1 MHCSLVSMTH
11 VPVSWRLAFE
21 IFPNLSLMVI
31 YYIDLSLDFL
41 WICASPIPLPRFI
54 LKFLNLFTTLVSSC
68 SHPFVE
74 QVTLDNLYLLCLH

>member
-1 MHCSLVSMTH
+1 MHCSLVSMTRA
-11 VPVSWRLAFE
+11 PVSWRLAFE
-21 IFPNLSLMVI
+21 IFSNLFLMVI

-41 WICASPIPLPRFI
+41 WICASPIPLPHFI

-74 QVTLDNLYLLCLH
+74 QVTLDNLNLLCLH